1 MGSKMNILDAIVEHK
16 KVEVQI
22 RKQKRPLSNLKSFP
36 FYTRECNEIEA
47 PFLKGGP
54 GIIAEF
60 KRKSPSRGMIHPDAD
75 PVGVAGAY
83 REAGAAAVSILTD
96 RNFFGGSFRDLQS
109 VREASPD
116 QVLLRKDFIID
127 SYQLHEAL
135 AYGADLV
142 LLIAANLEK
151 KQVEDLALEARSL
164 GLQVLFEV
172 HSADELEKFHP
183 AMGYLGVNNRNLK
196 TFAVDTGLSLEL
208 IGQMPEGVVPV
219 SESGLSDPVEILK
232 LHQAGYRLFLMGEA
246 FMREADPGKACRD
259 LINRL
264 SKPTDSQG
272 YEGSD

>member
-1 MGSKMNILDAIVEHK
+1 MNILDAIVEHK
-16 KVEVQI
+16 KVEVMM

-36 FYTRECNEIEA
+36 LYSRECNA
-47 PFLKGGP
+47 PGSAFLKEGP

-60 KRKSPSRGMIHPDAD
+60 KRKSPSKGMIHPDAD

-96 RNFFGGSFRDLQS
+96 RNFFGGSFRDLLS
-109 VREASPD
+109 VREASPEL
-116 QVLLRKDFIID
+116 VLLRKDFIID

-135 AYGADLV
+135 AYGADMV

-151 KQVEDLALEARSL
+151 QQVEDLALEARSL
-164 GLQVLFEV
+164 GLHILFEV
-172 HSADELEKFHP
+172 HSADELEKYHP
-183 AMGYLGVNNRNLK
+183 AIGYVGVNNRNLK
-196 TFAVDTGLSLEL
+196 TFTVDTGLSLQL
-208 IGQMPEGVVPV
+208 IGQLPEGVVPV

-232 LHQAGYRLFLMGEA
+232 LHRAGYRLFLMGEA

-264 SKPTDSQG
+264 RNQTDS
-272 YEGSD
+272 